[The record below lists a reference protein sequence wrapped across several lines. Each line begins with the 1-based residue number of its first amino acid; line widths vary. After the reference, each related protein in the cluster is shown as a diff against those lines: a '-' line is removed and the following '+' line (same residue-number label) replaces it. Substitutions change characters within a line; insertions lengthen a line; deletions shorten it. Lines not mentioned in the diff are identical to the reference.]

1 MICKHCGKE
10 LKDGSKFCGYC
21 GGSLIDE
28 PPVGAPF
35 GAEEADSDGYAAGG
49 YSEEDPF
56 DMGDSGDW
64 PTGDG
69 TEDGA
74 VGGGAWMPSDPPE
87 EPGKKKMKTG
97 YIVICAISGFVLVA
111 GIVAA
116 VVLLGMRGK
125 KNDQDTLETSSQ
137 EEIMEAGSMER
148 WEQGSDN
155 ETVVPELTPETSGEK
170 ATVTPPKQ
178 TPRPSPSPSPSATP
192 KATATPKPS
201 TKPSTKPTA
210 TPKPSTKPTATPKP
224 TTKPSATPAPN
235 TTVVSNKYI
244 SGVKYSVIFRSAPE
258 DKDSNKIGEVLA
270 GTEVGYIEDSGS
282 FAKIKYNGTYGY
294 VSKKYLSD
302 SKPYTLTD
310 NTTVT
315 GQMYVQGGAYSFD
328 VPVPSGNSVD
338 YLAAGTEVGFIEYA
352 TDFYSK
358 ISYNGRISYVQTDV
372 LTSENPNPP
381 TGNALYEAYVQ
392 DAISVSGGDSKSR
405 GLLYDLNGDGTDE
418 LVLLYKKNDS
428 IMGAVYGLSGSSVTT
443 LRSETEVGSTSD
455 SAVKAGL
462 YSYQG
467 TKYFGLFWDDGSSS
481 GYELYSIS
489 GSSYQLEYTISMYA
503 NGEGGM
509 ACTVNGSDAS
519 YDEVNSQLSGDKVIV
534 YDGDGSSLS
543 DLSGQL
549 N

>member
-21 GGSLIDE
+21 GSSLIGE
-28 PPVGAPF
+28 QSAGAPF
-35 GAEEADSDGYAAGG
+35 GAEAADADTGYSTDG
-49 YSEEDPF
+49 YSEEDPL
-56 DMGDSGDW
+56 DVGDSGEW
-64 PTGDG
+64 ATG
-69 TEDGA
+69 DGA
-74 VGGGAWMPSDPPE
+74 VGGGAWMPSDVPE
-87 EPGKKKMKTG
+87 EPEKKKKKTG
-97 YIVICAISGFVLVA
+97 YIVICSISGFVLVA

-116 VVLLGMRGK
+116 VVLLGLRGK

-148 WEQGSDN
+148 WEQGSDK

-178 TPRPSPSPSPSATP
+178 TPRPSPSPRPSATP
-192 KATATPKPS
+192 
-201 TKPSTKPTA
+201 KPTA

-224 TTKPSATPAPN
+224 TSKPTATPKPTAKPSATPAPN
-235 TTVVSNKYI
+235 TTVVANKYI

-270 GTEVGYIEDSGS
+270 GAEVGYIEDSGS

-302 SKPYTLTD
+302 SVPYTLTN
-310 NTTVT
+310 NTAVT
-315 GQMYVQGGAYSFD
+315 GQMYVKGGAYSFD
-328 VPVPSGNSVD
+328 VPVPSGSWVD
-338 YLAAGTEVGFIEYA
+338 YLAEGTEVGFIEYA

-372 LTSENPNPP
+372 LTSENPNPL
-381 TGNALYEAYVQ
+381 TGNALYETYVQ

-428 IMGAVYGLSGSSVTT
+428 VMGAVYGLSGSSVTT
-443 LRSETEVGSTSD
+443 LCAEAEAGSTSNT
-455 SAVKAGL
+455 AVKAGL

-467 TKYFGLFWDDGSSS
+467 TKYFGLFWEDGTSSC
-481 GYELYSIS
+481 YELYSIS
-489 GSSYQLEYTISMYA
+489 DSGYQLEYTISMYA
-503 NGEGGM
+503 NGGGGM

-519 YDEVNSQLSGDKVIV
+519 YDEVNSQLSSDKVIA

>member
-21 GGSLIDE
+21 GSSLIGE
-28 PPVGAPF
+28 QSAGAPF
-35 GAEEADSDGYAAGG
+35 GAEAADADTGYSTDG
-49 YSEEDPF
+49 YSEENPF
-56 DMGDSGDW
+56 DVGDSGDW
-64 PTGDG
+64 PAG
-69 TEDGA
+69 DGA
-74 VGGGAWMPSDPPE
+74 VGGGAWMPSDMPE
-87 EPGKKKMKTG
+87 EPEKKKKKTG
-97 YIVICAISGFVLVA
+97 YIVICSISGFVLVA

-116 VVLLGMRGK
+116 VVLLGLRGR

-178 TPRPSPSPSPSATP
+178 TPRPSPSPRPSATP
-192 KATATPKPS
+192 K
-201 TKPSTKPTA
+201 PTT

-224 TTKPSATPAPN
+224 TSKPTATPKPTAKPSATPAPN
-235 TTVVSNKYI
+235 TTVVANKYI

-270 GTEVGYIEDSGS
+270 GAEVGYIEDSGS

-302 SKPYTLTD
+302 SRPYTLTD

-315 GQMYVQGGAYSFD
+315 GQMYVKDGAYSFD
-328 VPVPSGNSVD
+328 VPVPSGSWVD
-338 YLAAGTEVGFIEYA
+338 YLAEGTEVGFIEYA

-381 TGNALYEAYVQ
+381 TGNALYETYVQ

-428 IMGAVYGLSGSSVTT
+428 VMGAVYGLSGSSVTT
-443 LRSETEVGSTSD
+443 LCAEAEAGSTSNT
-455 SAVKAGL
+455 VKAGL

-467 TKYFGLFWDDGSSS
+467 TKYFGLFWEDGTSS

-489 GSSYQLEYTISMYA
+489 DSGYQVEHTISMYA

-509 ACTVNGSDAS
+509 ACTVNGRDAS
-519 YDEVNSQLSGDKVIV
+519 YDEVNSQLSSDKVIA
-534 YDGDGSSLS
+534 YDGDGSSLG